1 MSHKTN
7 SVHRFGDSL
16 LCTIAISGDLAE
28 SSKTVGVMTHSLS
41 TVADALL
48 SPERLYRVAEL
59 RDLPTQIPRHGGIYA
74 WWFSKAPPA
83 VSIDNTAVCEGRR
96 LLYVGIAPRK
106 PSAAGSVSG
115 GTLRNRLLNH
125 CRGPLATSTL
135 RRTLAVLVKG
145 ELDLDITCTSAGK
158 LKMPPE
164 QETRLTG
171 WMDEHARV
179 VWVVHPEPWEIED
192 HLIQGMT
199 RLPLNI
205 RGSSDPFAKELSKLR
220 SQIGQEPS
228 ETIGD

>member
-7 SVHRFGDSL
+7 PVHRFGGSL
-16 LCTIAISGDLAE
+16 LCTIATSGDTAE
-28 SSKTVGVMTHSLS
+28 SSKTVVVMTHSLS
-41 TVADALL
+41 TVGDALL

-59 RDLPTQIPRHGGIYA
+59 RDSPTLIPQQGGVYA

-83 VSIDNTAVCEGRR
+83 VSIDKTAVYEDRR

-135 RRTLAVLVKG
+135 RRTLAVLLKG
-145 ELDLDITCTSAGK
+145 ELGLDITCTSAGK

-164 QETRLTG
+164 NETRLTL

-179 VWVVHPEPWEIED
+179 IWVVHSEPWEIED
-192 HLIQGMT
+192 HLIQGTT

-220 SQIGQEPS
+220 SQIDCKPAENS
-228 ETIGD
+228 GD

>member
-7 SVHRFGDSL
+7 AVHRFGGSL
-16 LCTIAISGDLAE
+16 LCAVATSGDSAE
-28 SSKTVGVMTHSLS
+28 SSKTVCVMTHSLT
-41 TVADALL
+41 TVAEALL
-48 SPERLYRVAEL
+48 GPERLYRVAEL
-59 RDLPTQIPRHGGIYA
+59 RELPTRIPQQGGVYA

-83 VSIDNTAVCEGRR
+83 VSIDNTAIHESRR

-125 CRGPLATSTL
+125 CRGRLATSTL
-135 RRTLAVLVKG
+135 RRTLAVLLKC
-145 ELDLDITCTSAGK
+145 ELGLDITCTSAGK

-171 WMDEHARV
+171 WMDENARV
-179 VWVVHPEPWEIED
+179 VWVVYPEPWEIED
-192 HLIQGMT
+192 HLIQGTT

-220 SQIGQEPS
+220 SQIGRKPAAA
-228 ETIGD
+228 IGD

>member
-7 SVHRFGDSL
+7 AVHRFGGSL
-16 LCTIAISGDLAE
+16 LCAVATSGDLAE

-59 RDLPTQIPRHGGIYA
+59 RDLPTLIPRHGGIYA
-74 WWFSKAPPA
+74 WWFSKAPPE
-83 VSIDNTAVCEGRR
+83 VLIDKTAIHENRR

-135 RRTLAVLVKG
+135 RRTLAVLLKG
-145 ELDLDITCTSAGK
+145 ELGLDITRTSAGK

-164 QETRLTG
+164 HETQLTS

-179 VWVVHPEPWEIED
+179 VWVVHQEPWEIED
-192 HLIQGMT
+192 SLIQA
-199 RLPLNI
+199 RHVC
-205 RGSSDPFAKELSKLR
+205 R
-220 SQIGQEPS
+220 
-228 ETIGD
+228 